1 VGDET
6 TVGDQATSDET
17 ASDETRR
24 LGAELRG
31 AIAQVYSRFRSVR
44 PNGEI
49 GDAALWALTQ
59 LDKRGP
65 MALTELSMTAHVTPG
80 SMSQT
85 VNRLTRGGYV
95 VRSRDPGDGRRVLF
109 TATPLGREL
118 AADTRSRRHGW
129 FNAHLEALDPADR
142 ETLSRAAAI
151 LRVIAES

>member
-1 VGDET
+1 MGDET
-6 TVGDQATSDET
+6 T
-17 ASDETRR
+17 SDETRR
-24 LGAELRG
+24 LGIELRG
-31 AIAQVYSRFRSVR
+31 AIVQLYSRFRSVR

-59 LDKRGP
+59 LEKRGP
-65 MALTELSMTAHVTPG
+65 LALTELSMTAHVTPG

-85 VNRLTRGGYV
+85 VNRLTEGGYA

-118 AADTRSRRHGW
+118 VADARSRRHGW
-129 FNAHLEALDPADR
+129 LNAHLDALDPVDR
-142 ETLSRAAAI
+142 ETLARAATI